1 MSGTYLVTGATSG
14 IGALVARTLLERGDR
29 LLLTA
34 RDEQRAA
41 AVREEFPE
49 ADVLVLDLADPA
61 AANALDP
68 TSLPERLDG
77 VVHAAG
83 VVDVSPVRDAH
94 PDTLSDTVTVNLVA
108 PMLLTRLLLEAVRRA
123 RGTHVFVNSGS
134 GLKANPG
141 WAAYNASKFGLRG
154 FADALRQE
162 EAEHEV
168 RVSSIYP
175 GRTATRM
182 QEQVHSQE
190 GKTYDPDAWIRPETV
205 AEEIVRVLDLSR
217 DATVPDVVIRPT

>member
-1 MSGTYLVTGATSG
+1 MYLIVAAG
-14 IGALVARTLLERGDR
+14 GALGAMARYGTDS
-29 LLLTA
+29 
-34 RDEQRAA
+34 
-41 AVREEFPE
+41 AVGRWTGFGFPW
-49 ADVLVLDLADPA
+49 
-61 AANALDP
+61 
-68 TSLPERLDG
+68 G
-77 VVHAAG
+77 
-83 VVDVSPVRDAH
+83 
-94 PDTLSDTVTVNLVA
+94 TVTVNLVA